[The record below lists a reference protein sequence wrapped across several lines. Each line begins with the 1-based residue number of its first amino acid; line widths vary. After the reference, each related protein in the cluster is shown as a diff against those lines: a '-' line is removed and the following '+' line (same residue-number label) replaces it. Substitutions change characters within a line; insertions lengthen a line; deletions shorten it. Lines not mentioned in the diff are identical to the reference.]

1 MMPPIRGELD
11 DIAIAE
17 LKSYFK
23 WTSFCVGENVVHV
36 TPSGGVH
43 WSGKAQIYPSVM
55 FEVTRK
61 NTYFIVHLNQYTQGV
76 IFHLHVFLPQLNKIS
91 NEQKEEVAKTLYDEV
106 QKIISKE

>member
-1 MMPPIRGELD
+1 MMLPIRGELD
-11 DIAIAE
+11 EITVAQ
-17 LKSYFK
+17 LKSHFK

-43 WSGKAQIYPSVM
+43 WSGKAEIYPAVM

-61 NTYFIVHLNQYTQGV
+61 NTYFIVHLNQYPNGV
-76 IFHLHVFLPQLNKIS
+76 IFHLHVFIPQIGKIDDA
-91 NEQKEEVAKTLYDEV
+91 QKEAVAQSLYTEV